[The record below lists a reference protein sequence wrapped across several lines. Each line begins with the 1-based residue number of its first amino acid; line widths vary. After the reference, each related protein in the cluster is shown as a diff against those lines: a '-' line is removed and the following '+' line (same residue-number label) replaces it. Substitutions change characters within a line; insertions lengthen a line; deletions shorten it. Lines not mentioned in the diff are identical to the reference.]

1 MIFEGTKINL
11 EINVQNWVHV
21 GYSKNSYNE
30 ENNSFFENKAI
41 KNSDITRKEQP
52 A

>member
-11 EINVQNWVHV
+11 DIDVWNWVRV
-21 GYSKNSYNE
+21 GYSKNSCNE
-30 ENNSFFENKAI
+30 ENNSFFGNKAI
-41 KNSDITRKEQP
+41 ENSNITRKEQP